1 MISFTTCGF
10 AVSIFHREIIS
21 RTRPYSSNVAR
32 SLAIIQ
38 VPELSWRFVQS
49 SMRSEDATS
58 AYKDRKRLAV
68 AKTYIRTA
76 RLTLPLVTD
85 DSAHRFKY
93 PKLSARDE
101 MINGR

>member
-1 MISFTTCGF
+1 
-10 AVSIFHREIIS
+10 
-21 RTRPYSSNVAR
+21 
-32 SLAIIQ
+32 
-38 VPELSWRFVQS
+38 
-49 SMRSEDATS
+49 MRSEDATS